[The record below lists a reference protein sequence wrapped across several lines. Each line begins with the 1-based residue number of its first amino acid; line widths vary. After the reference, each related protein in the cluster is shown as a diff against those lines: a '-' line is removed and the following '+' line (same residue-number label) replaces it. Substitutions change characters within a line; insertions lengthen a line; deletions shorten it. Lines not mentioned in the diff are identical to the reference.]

1 MSTVFIDLNQTEDVR
16 DVVHRAVEALS
27 SGKIIA
33 FQTETVYGLAASALQ
48 PAAVERLWE
57 IKGRDPEKPFALA
70 VKSYEEALDYIPN
83 MTPTAKRLARRCW
96 PGPVT
101 LVMDD
106 HPQSVIHQ
114 LDAAVIQSTVPKGTI
129 GLRVP
134 DDELALAILRL
145 CAGPIVLTSANRSG
159 QSPALNGQEVLDQ
172 LDGDVDLVIEGGP
185 TRYQGPSTVVRVND
199 KVTILREGVV
209 KESAIRELTD
219 FVALVVCTG
228 NTCRSPMAEGIMKM
242 QFAKHLGCGLDE
254 IGSHGVTI
262 LSAGI
267 AAMPGAPA
275 AGQSVE
281 VMRQMGVDIS
291 SHASQPVTQR
301 LAKCSDVIFTLTNG
315 HRQAIVSQWPEL
327 ESTVRTL
334 RPDGGDIADPIGS
347 PVSVYQTCAQQIQ
360 QCLEQWTQAFDFQE
374 FKKRTS

>member
-1 MSTVFIDLNQTEDVR
+1 MPTVFIDLNQTEDVR
-16 DVVHRAVEALS
+16 DVIHRAVEALS

-70 VKSYEEALDYIPN
+70 VKSYEEALDYIPH

-106 HPQSVIHQ
+106 HPQSVVHQ
-114 LDAAVIQSTVPKGTI
+114 LDPAVVRATVPKGTI

-159 QSPALNGQEVLDQ
+159 QPAATNGQEVQDQ
-172 LDGDVDLVIEGGP
+172 LGDDVDLVIEGGP
-185 TRYQGPSTVVRVND
+185 TRHLAPSTVVRVGD
-199 KVTILREGVV
+199 EVTILREGVV
-209 KESAIRELTD
+209 KESVIRELTD

-242 QFAKHLGCGLDE
+242 LFAKNLGCGLDE
-254 IGSHGVTI
+254 VSSHGVAI
-262 LSAGI
+262 MSAGI

-275 AGQSVE
+275 AAQSVK

-291 SHASQPVTQR
+291 PHNSQPVTQR
-301 LAKCSDVIFTLTNG
+301 LAQCSDVIFTLTNG

-360 QCLEQWTQAFDFQE
+360 QCIEHWTQTLDFEQ
-374 FKKRTS
+374 FKKLT

>member
-1 MSTVFIDLNQTEDVR
+1 MPTVFIDLNQTEDVR
-16 DVVHRAVEALS
+16 DVIHRAVEALS

-70 VKSYEEALDYIPN
+70 VKSYEEALDYIPH

-106 HPQSVIHQ
+106 HPQSVVHQ
-114 LDAAVIQSTVPKGTI
+114 LDPAVVRATVPKGTI

-159 QSPALNGQEVLDQ
+159 QPAATNGQEVQDQ
-172 LDGDVDLVIEGGP
+172 LGDDVDLVIEGGP
-185 TRYQGPSTVVRVND
+185 TRHLAPSTVVRVGD
-199 KVTILREGVV
+199 EVTILREGVV
-209 KESAIRELTD
+209 KESVIRELTD

-242 QFAKHLGCGLDE
+242 LFAKNLGCGLDE
-254 IGSHGVTI
+254 VSSHGVAI
-262 LSAGI
+262 MSAGI

-275 AGQSVE
+275 AAQSVE

-291 SHASQPVTQR
+291 PHNSQPVTQR
-301 LAKCSDVIFTLTNG
+301 LAQCSDVIFTLTNG

-360 QCLEQWTQAFDFQE
+360 QCIEHWTQTIDFKQ
-374 FKKRTS
+374 FKKLS

>member
-1 MSTVFIDLNQTEDVR
+1 MPTVFIDLNQTEDVR
-16 DVVHRAVEALS
+16 DVIHRAVEALS

-70 VKSYEEALDYIPN
+70 VKSYEEALDYIPH

-106 HPQSVIHQ
+106 HPQSVVHQ
-114 LDAAVIQSTVPKGTI
+114 LDPAVVRATVPKGTS

-159 QSPALNGQEVLDQ
+159 QPAATNGQEVQDQ
-172 LDGDVDLVIEGGP
+172 LGDDVDLVIEGGP
-185 TRYQGPSTVVRVND
+185 TRHLAPSTVVRVGD
-199 KVTILREGVV
+199 EVTILREGVV
-209 KESAIRELTD
+209 KESVIRELTD

-242 QFAKHLGCGLDE
+242 LFAKNLGCGLDE
-254 IGSHGVTI
+254 VSSHGVAI
-262 LSAGI
+262 MSAGI

-275 AGQSVE
+275 AAQSVE

-291 SHASQPVTQR
+291 PHNSQPVTQR
-301 LAKCSDVIFTLTNG
+301 LAQCSDVIFTLTNG

-360 QCLEQWTQAFDFQE
+360 QCIEQWTQTIDFDQ
-374 FKKRTS
+374 FKKLT

>member
-16 DVVHRAVEALS
+16 DVIHRAVEALS
-27 SGKIIA
+27 SGKVIA

-48 PAAVERLWE
+48 PAAVERMWDV
-57 IKGRDPEKPFALA
+57 KGRDPEKPFALA

-106 HPQSVIHQ
+106 HPQSVVHQ
-114 LDAAVIQSTVPKGTI
+114 LDAAVIKATVPKGTI

-134 DDELALAILRL
+134 DDEVALAILRL

-159 QSPALNGQEVLDQ
+159 QPAAMNGKEVQDQ
-172 LDGDVDLVIEGGP
+172 LGDDVDLIIEGGP
-185 TRYQGPSTVVRVND
+185 TRYQGPSTVVRVHDN
-199 KVTILREGVV
+199 VTILREGVV
-209 KESAIRELTD
+209 KESVIRELTD

-228 NTCRSPMAEGIMKM
+228 NTCRSPMAEGLMKM

-254 IGSHGVTI
+254 VSSHGVAI

-275 AGQSVE
+275 AAQSVE

-291 SHASQPVTQR
+291 PHNSQPVTQR
-301 LAKCSDVIFTLTNG
+301 LAQCSDVIFTLTNG

-327 ESTVRTL
+327 ENTVRTL

-360 QCLEQWTQAFDFQE
+360 QCIEHWTKTIDFQE

>member
-1 MSTVFIDLNQTEDVR
+1 MCIRDRNQTEDVR
-16 DVVHRAVEALS
+16 DVIHRAVEALS

-70 VKSYEEALDYIPN
+70 VKSYEEALDYIPH

-106 HPQSVIHQ
+106 HPQSVVHQ
-114 LDAAVIQSTVPKGTI
+114 LDPAVVRATVPKGTI

-159 QSPALNGQEVLDQ
+159 QPAATNGQEVQDQ
-172 LDGDVDLVIEGGP
+172 LGDDVDLVIEGGP
-185 TRYQGPSTVVRVND
+185 TRHLAPSTVVRVGD
-199 KVTILREGVV
+199 EVTILREGVV
-209 KESAIRELTD
+209 KESVIRELTD

-242 QFAKHLGCGLDE
+242 LFAKNLGCGLDE
-254 IGSHGVTI
+254 VSSHGVAI
-262 LSAGI
+262 MSAGI

-275 AGQSVE
+275 AAQSVE

-291 SHASQPVTQR
+291 PHNSQPVTQR
-301 LAKCSDVIFTLTNG
+301 LAQCSDVIFTLTNG

-360 QCLEQWTQAFDFQE
+360 QCIEHWTQTIDFKQ
-374 FKKRTS
+374 FKKLS